1 MSRASDPF
9 VTHVLEL
16 LSGLGPCR
24 ARPMFG
30 GYGIYLGERMIGLI
44 AWERLYLKTDAQ
56 TRQAF
61 SAAGGEPFVHEAKGR
76 PITMAYLEPPSEA
89 LDDAEL
95 MRPWA
100 RLALEAALRAPSG
113 KRVRGR

>member
-1 MSRASDPF
+1 MSREADPF
-9 VTHVLEL
+9 VAHALEL

-30 GYGIYLGERMIGLI
+30 GHGIVWGDRMIGLV
-44 AWERLYLKTDAQ
+44 AWERLDLKTDDL
-56 TRQAF
+56 TREAF
-61 SAAGGEPFVHEAKGR
+61 RTAGGEPFTYEAKGR
-76 PITMAYLEPPSEA
+76 PMTLSYHEPPSEA

-100 RLALEAALRAPSG
+100 RLALEAAMRAPSR
-113 KRVRGR
+113 KRPRGR